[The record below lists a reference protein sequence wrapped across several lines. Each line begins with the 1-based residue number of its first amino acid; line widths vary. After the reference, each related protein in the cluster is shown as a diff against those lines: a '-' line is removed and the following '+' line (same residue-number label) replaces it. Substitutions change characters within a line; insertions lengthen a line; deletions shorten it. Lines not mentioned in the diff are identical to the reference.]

1 MSNLELK
8 RRLRLV
14 CLVILVAGL
23 CSAALIYRF
32 AEDTP
37 DDSIG
42 YTIANGTLYPYSVRD
57 TKRYQYDLER
67 FGGKAVVMFD
77 DFNHW
82 FTGLWRGKAL
92 ATTVAWI
99 SILVALAI
107 YLFANSFPDQLP
119 DHAPDSSKAG
129 ERDKLD

>member
-8 RRLRLV
+8 KRLRLT
-14 CLVILVAGL
+14 CLIILVAGL

-32 AEDTP
+32 AEDIA
-37 DDSIG
+37 DDAIS
-42 YTIANGTLYPYSVRD
+42 YTIVNGTIYPFSVRD
-57 TKRYQYDLER
+57 SKRYQYELER
-67 FGGKAVVMFD
+67 FGGKAIVMFD

-92 ATTVAWI
+92 ARTVAWT
-99 SILVALAI
+99 SVLVALAI
-107 YLFANSFPDQLP
+107 YLFANSLPDQLP
-119 DHAPDSSKAG
+119 DHEPDSSKAS